1 MGGTGIAVASAGTHT
16 GIVNPP
22 RGLDL
27 FAVAAGVIA
36 VLMTWAYV
44 AIMHSQG
51 DQPLAWVVAALLLGG
66 GSAAY
71 GAGRRLPRRQVAL
84 AAATGVLGILGLL
97 AILSIGLPILVAAGL
112 AMVALVRSLTP
123 SVKARDG
130 RAA

>member
-1 MGGTGIAVASAGTHT
+1 VGGSGVAVAGGGTHT

-27 FAVAAGVIA
+27 FAVAA
-36 VLMTWAYV
+36 
-44 AIMHSQG
+44 
-51 DQPLAWVVAALLLGG
+51 LLLGG

-71 GAGRRLPRRQVAL
+71 GAGRRLPYRQVAL

-112 AMVALVRSLTP
+112 AVVALVRSLTT

-130 RAA
+130 RAV